1 MDKTAGFQTDK
12 FREDIMGTEFP
23 ITLHCLPNHLSPQDP
38 DDQET
43 HISSGYF
50 ESPTVLS
57 TMLSLS
63 PPPNTTLSKILDA
76 FSL

>member
-12 FREDIMGTEFP
+12 FREDIMGTVFP
-23 ITLHCLPNHLSPQDP
+23 ITLYCLPNHLSPQDP

-43 HISSGYF
+43 HISSGYS
-50 ESPTVLS
+50 EGPTVLS